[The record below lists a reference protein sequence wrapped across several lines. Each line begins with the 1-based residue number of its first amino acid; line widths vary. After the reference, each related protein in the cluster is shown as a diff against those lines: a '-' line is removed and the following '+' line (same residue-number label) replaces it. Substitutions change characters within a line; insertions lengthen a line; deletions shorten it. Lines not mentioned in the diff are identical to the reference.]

1 LTSAAPGNIVPPFIS
16 GERAAT
22 VTPES
27 TAARAAQRAAVHE
40 VYARAAEEPDT
51 SLCCVDGGAWTLPDL
66 VVPPRMLEMNYGCG
80 STVHP
85 TDLTG
90 SRPILYVGVGGGLEA
105 LQFAYF
111 RRQPGGVI
119 AVDPVAEM
127 RAAAAANL
135 AEAERL
141 NPWFRRDFVRL
152 VDGRAEQLPVD
163 DASVEVVAQN
173 CLFNVFVEEDLARA
187 LREVA
192 RVLRPGGRFSTSDPI
207 TPRPLPQ
214 ALKDDPTLRARCVSG
229 CVTYDEYLA
238 AHHAAGL
245 QQLVVRARRPYRLL
259 TPADFACL
267 DGELM
272 LESLELLAIKG
283 LRVDAEP
290 DIYAGRCATFVGS
303 GIWYRD
309 DKFPFPAG
317 TPMQVSDRVA
327 AELARRPDFRV
338 TPPTFH
344 ARGPGCC

>member
-1 LTSAAPGNIVPPFIS
+1 
-16 GERAAT
+16 
-22 VTPES
+22 VTPE
-27 TAARAAQRAAVHE
+27 TTAAARAAERAAVYD
-40 VYARAAEEPDT
+40 VYAKAAVEPDAA
-51 SLCCVDGGAWTLPDL
+51 LCCVDGGAWTLPDL
-66 VVPPRMLEMNYGCG
+66 VFPPRMLGMNYGCG

-105 LQFAYF
+105 LQFAWF
-111 RRQPGGVI
+111 RRHPGGVI

-127 RAAAAANL
+127 REAAAANL

-141 NPWFRRDFVRL
+141 NPWFRREFVRL
-152 VDGRAEQLPVD
+152 VDGRAEELPVED
-163 DASVEVVAQN
+163 SSVEVVAQN
-173 CLFNVFVEEDLARA
+173 CLFNVFAADDLAKA
-187 LREVA
+187 LSEVA
-192 RVLRPGGRFSTSDPI
+192 RVLRVGGRFSTSDPI

-259 TPADFACL
+259 TPAEFSCL
-267 DGELM
+267 DGELL

-283 LRVDAEP
+283 PKVAALP
-290 DIYAGRCATFVGS
+290 DVHSGRCATYVGK
-303 GIWYRD
+303 GVWYRD

-327 AELARRPDFRV
+327 AELERRPDFRV
-338 TPPTFH
+338 TAATFH